1 MVSGR
6 IVPGGIPGESGTG
19 PGGKLRVSGRGVP
32 GGAHNHAAGSSA
44 AVGAGPEP
52 ALLLHGARTASQL
65 MPLPDPPCPVRLATD
80 DGSVGFHGTLVDLLQ
95 SLLDAGDVRE
105 GRDALYA
112 CGPNR
117 MLAALAEWCAPR
129 DLPCQ
134 VSLETHFGC
143 GLGIC
148 AGCAVPIKAEAGVEA
163 SAFERFAFLCREGP
177 VMDAQRI
184 EWAGVPD

>member
-1 MVSGR
+1 
-6 IVPGGIPGESGTG
+6 
-19 PGGKLRVSGRGVP
+19 
-32 GGAHNHAAGSSA
+32 
-44 AVGAGPEP
+44 
-52 ALLLHGARTASQL
+52 

-80 DGSVGFHGTLVDLLQ
+80 DGSVGFHGTLIDLLQ
-95 SLLDAGDVRE
+95 SLLDAGDIHE